1 MRTLAELES
10 VFDAP
15 LSDDVA
21 AMAEDLLRASE
32 EELEHWI
39 EAKGDTPTQETRE
52 GFRLLALHRQG
63 AKGDPSFNACR
74 ETCREV
80 AYHYNLVTMQPE
92 HSDITNRLQLMGL
105 VSKHLYLFIS
115 GKLQVAGLGEFCCSS
130 KPIRTT
136 QDHETTTPKEA

>member
-1 MRTLAELES
+1 MRSLAELEA
-10 VFDAP
+10 VFETPPATHDIR
-15 LSDDVA
+15 A
-21 AMAEDLLRASE
+21 AADNLLLASE
-32 EELEHWI
+32 EVIEHWVAARG
-39 EAKGDTPTQETRE
+39 EVPTEDRRE

-80 AYHYNLVTMQPE
+80 VYHYNLVTMQPE
-92 HSDITNRLQLMGL
+92 HSDITDRLYMMGL

-130 KPIRTT
+130 KPIRLAT
-136 QDHETTTPKEA
+136 DSK